1 VVDFWICLSV
11 PSLAA
16 ADAAADAAAAAAALD
31 VSFMPCGTVESGV
44 LSTL

>member
-1 VVDFWICLSV
+1 VVDFWIGLSV
-11 PSLAA
+11 PFLAA
-16 ADAAADAAAAAAALD
+16 ADAAAAAAAALD